1 LGEKKT
7 PAYLKDHRLKGKA
20 LEFEV
25 AAEMSDLVRRVK
37 GNRSKRTAKTLV
49 KEGPLRVLLVALDEG
64 GGLEEHSVD
73 GPFSVQCLL
82 GRAVVRVEGE
92 AHELSTGDLLVVD
105 TSVPHDVQAK
115 EASALLITMATTKV
129 TPQ

>member
-1 LGEKKT
+1 LAEKKT
-7 PAYLKDHRLKGKA
+7 PAYLRGHRLKGKA

-37 GNRSKRTAKTLV
+37 GNKSKRTAKTLV

-64 GGLEEHSVD
+64 GRLEEHSVA

-82 GRAVVRVEGE
+82 GRAVVSVEGE
-92 AHELSTGDLLVVD
+92 AHELSTGGLLVVD
-105 TSVPHDVQAK
+105 ADTPHDVSAK
-115 EASALLITMATTKV
+115 EASALLITMATTKEG
-129 TPQ
+129 PQ

>member
-1 LGEKKT
+1 VAEKKL

-37 GNRSKRTAKTLV
+37 GNKSKRTAKTLV
-49 KEGPLRVLLVALDEG
+49 KEGPLRVLLVALDQG
-64 GGLEEHSVD
+64 GELQEHSVD

-92 AHELSTGDLLVVD
+92 AHELATGGLLVVD
-105 TSVPHDVQAK
+105 ADIPHDVSAI
-115 EASALLITMATTKV
+115 EPSALLITMATTQGA
-129 TPQ
+129 PP